1 MISCKVEKSL
11 KSILDFTSEKIDFL
25 ELPLEQLFPIIQQ
38 LDIPQRLLD
47 LNSRRKGACAS
58 IEFTSCISS
67 LSLSL
72 PDEGQE
78 VNCWWWSS
86 RPPFFSHFIF
96 ISLLR
101 RRSKSGTSW
110 QVDRIDPSIEKQ
122 LSHTH
127 RTVWLTF
134 FVGCYLHSVWFVF
147 PGRHFSIL

>member
-58 IEFTSCISS
+58 IEFTSFLPL

-72 PDEGQE
+72 FQMKDKKWTADDE
-78 VNCWWWSS
+78 VAF
-86 RPPFFSHFIF
+86 PLFFPFYF
-96 ISLLR
+96 
-101 RRSKSGTSW
+101 
-110 QVDRIDPSIEKQ
+110 
-122 LSHTH
+122 
-127 RTVWLTF
+127 
-134 FVGCYLHSVWFVF
+134 
-147 PGRHFSIL
+147 HFSFT

>member
-1 MISCKVEKSL
+1 MISWKVEKSL
-11 KSILDFTSEKIDFL
+11 KSIVVLHPRKIDFL
-25 ELPLEQLFPIIQQ
+25 ELSLEQLFPIIQQ

-58 IEFTSCISS
+58 IEFTSCLSS
-67 LSLSL
+67 LSLFQMKDKKWTAD
-72 PDEGQE
+72 DE
-78 VNCWWWSS
+78 VAV
-86 RPPFFSHFIF
+86 PLFFPFIF